1 MSALYA
7 PTARPARTARPVR
20 ATRTTRAARAI
31 RAGLGGPARRSRRGP
46 RAVECV
52 LLGSGVALVPWLVVL
67 ATTLPPTAQ
76 VGHWNVAWVG
86 LDALEAV
93 GLVATGLLRR
103 RGDDR
108 HRLTAAATCALLV
121 VDAWFDTVTAA
132 PGAELAAALAMAV
145 GAELPLAALCAV
157 LALKRA
163 PGTRAPG
170 TRRTGPEAAGLTS
183 GTWPTTG

>member
-1 MSALYA
+1 MLF
-7 PTARPARTARPVR
+7 
-20 ATRTTRAARAI
+20 
-31 RAGLGGPARRSRRGP
+31 
-46 RAVECV
+46 
-52 LLGSGVALVPWLVVL
+52 GSGVALVPWLVVL

-108 HRLTAAATCALLV
+108 HRLTAAATSALLV

-132 PGAELAAALAMAV
+132 PGTELAAALAMAV
-145 GAELPLAALCAV
+145 GAELPLAALCAA

-163 PGTRAPG
+163 PGAP
-170 TRRTGPEAAGLTS
+170 RTGPEAAGLTS